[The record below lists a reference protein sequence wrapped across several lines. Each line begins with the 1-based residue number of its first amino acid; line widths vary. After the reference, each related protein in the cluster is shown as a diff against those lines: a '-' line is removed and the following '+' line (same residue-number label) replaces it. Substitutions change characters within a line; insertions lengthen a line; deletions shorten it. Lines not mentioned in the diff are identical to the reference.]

1 MKLKHKLIKEFQYLG
16 DDKKIIVLKVGTI
29 LEEYIYKL
37 KSELIPIDKDIVDS
51 NPDFFEII
59 DWKSELLTYIKSNK
73 RTHYLSLVTD
83 VFSRKIVGYHL
94 SDDMSAENVVK
105 ALKMAVKNR
114 KTNLQLIH
122 HSDRGLQYCS
132 QIYQNELQLPL
143 GFYCSKFQITFQ
155 YRLNLYRY
163 LGRSQNCQHF

>member
-1 MKLKHKLIKEFQYLG
+1 MLVKPMKNYTKTTFSKHWLRKYPNLF
-16 DDKKIIVLKVGTI
+16 
-29 LEEYIYKL
+29 
-37 KSELIPIDKDIVDS
+37 KDIDVNRTEQVFVSD
-51 NPDFFEII
+51 I
-59 DWKSELLTYIKSNK
+59 TYIKSNE

-132 QIYQNELQLPL
+132 QIYQNELNKNNIIASMTD
-143 GFYCSKFQITFQ
+143 GYDC
-155 YRLNLYRY
+155 Y
-163 LGRSQNCQHF
+163 QNALADGICQGTVL